1 MESRSNSR
9 VIRIITI
16 AILSALFAYGFVG
29 SISNVL
35 VNEIIDAFSLTG
47 TAQGLSAS
55 LMNMGSLIALFV
67 TPLLQGRIRK
77 TKMIVL
83 SGLLQVAALC
93 VAGSAAGFILF
104 ATANAVT
111 GIGCGWLD
119 TYANSCIV
127 DLHPQN
133 STRYLGWLHGL
144 FGVGSLIA
152 PLAIRWILGWC
163 NWRGVYFAFAGVML
177 LSVGCIA
184 FTSRQVENTGALS
197 NTQES
202 RLTLKEVGAYL
213 TVKRNVLLLLTT
225 VMTNMV
231 QTGLTCWIARY
242 MFLAYGEVALGAT
255 CLTLFWIAATASR
268 FVMPRLKLRPLT
280 IVMVGAFCATVLLSG
295 GILSG
300 SATVM
305 CVAVCLC
312 GFVTGPFMPMLIAEC
327 ATGYQGKTTL
337 TTSLMM
343 IVGGVA
349 RLAVPLLTASVTSA
363 VSATAGMLVPAVF
376 AVLAGVLSLAA
387 LRTTTTTP
395 TTPTTPTA
403 HAD

>member
-133 STRYLGWLHGL
+133 STRFLGWLHGL

-152 PLAIRWILGWC
+152 PLAIRWILGWS

-184 FTSRQVENTGALS
+184 FTSRKVENTGALS

-363 VSATAGMLVPAVF
+363 VSATAGMLVPAAF

-387 LRTTTTTP
+387 LRTTTT
-395 TTPTTPTA
+395 PTA
-403 HAD
+403 HADRA

>member
-9 VIRIITI
+9 VIRVITI

-119 TYANSCIV
+119 SYANSCIV

-152 PLAIRWILGWC
+152 PLAIRWILGWS

-184 FTSRQVENTGALS
+184 FTSRKVENTGALS

-213 TVKRNVLLLLTT
+213 AVKRNVLLLLTT

-363 VSATAGMLVPAVF
+363 VSATAGMLVPATF

-387 LRTTTTTP
+387 LRTTTT
-395 TTPTTPTA
+395 PTA

>member
-152 PLAIRWILGWC
+152 PLAIRWILGWSS
-163 NWRGVYFAFAGVML
+163 WRGVYFAFAGVML

-184 FTSRQVENTGALS
+184 FTSRKVENTGALS

-395 TTPTTPTA
+395 TA

>member
-152 PLAIRWILGWC
+152 PLAIRWILGWS

-184 FTSRQVENTGALS
+184 FTSRKVENTGALS

-327 ATGYQGKTTL
+327 ATGYQGKP
-337 TTSLMM
+337 
-343 IVGGVA
+343 
-349 RLAVPLLTASVTSA
+349 RLRL
-363 VSATAGMLVPAVF
+363 
-376 AVLAGVLSLAA
+376 
-387 LRTTTTTP
+387 
-395 TTPTTPTA
+395 
-403 HAD
+403 H

>member
-133 STRYLGWLHGL
+133 STRYLGWLHGI

-152 PLAIRWILGWC
+152 PLAIRWILGWS

-184 FTSRQVENTGALS
+184 FTSRKVENTGALS

-300 SATVM
+300 SAMVM

-363 VSATAGMLVPAVF
+363 VSATAGMLVPAAF

-387 LRTTTTTP
+387 LRTTTT
-395 TTPTTPTA
+395 PTA

>member
-83 SGLLQVAALC
+83 SGLLQGAALC

-152 PLAIRWILGWC
+152 PLAIRWILGWS

-184 FTSRQVENTGALS
+184 FTSRKVENTGALS

-363 VSATAGMLVPAVF
+363 VSATAGMLVPAAF

-395 TTPTTPTA
+395 TA

>member
-152 PLAIRWILGWC
+152 PLAIRWILGWS

-184 FTSRQVENTGALS
+184 FTSQKVENTGALS

-395 TTPTTPTA
+395 TP

>member
-133 STRYLGWLHGL
+133 STRFLGWLHGL

-152 PLAIRWILGWC
+152 PLAIRWILGWS

-184 FTSRQVENTGALS
+184 FTSRKVENTGALS

-202 RLTLKEVGAYL
+202 RLTLKEVGVYL

-363 VSATAGMLVPAVF
+363 VSATAGMLVPAAF

-387 LRTTTTTP
+387 LRTTTT
-395 TTPTTPTA
+395 PTA

>member
-152 PLAIRWILGWC
+152 PLAIRWILGWS

-184 FTSRQVENTGALS
+184 FTSQKVENTGALS

-387 LRTTTTTP
+387 LRTTTT
-395 TTPTTPTA
+395 PTA

>member
-133 STRYLGWLHGL
+133 STRFLGWLHGI

-152 PLAIRWILGWC
+152 PLAIRWILGWS

-184 FTSRQVENTGALS
+184 FTSRKVENTGALS

-395 TTPTTPTA
+395 TA

>member
-77 TKMIVL
+77 AKMIVL

-152 PLAIRWILGWC
+152 PLAIRWILGWS

-184 FTSRQVENTGALS
+184 FTSRKVENTGALS

-213 TVKRNVLLLLTT
+213 SVKRNVLLLLTT

-395 TTPTTPTA
+395 TA

>member
-77 TKMIVL
+77 AKMIVL

-152 PLAIRWILGWC
+152 PLAIRWILGWS

-184 FTSRQVENTGALS
+184 FTSQKVENTGALS

-349 RLAVPLLTASVTSA
+349 RLAMPLLTASVTSA
-363 VSATAGMLVPAVF
+363 VSAIAGMLVPAAF

-387 LRTTTTTP
+387 LRTTTT
-395 TTPTTPTA
+395 PTA